1 MTWVHSLC
9 VDIVFEAL
17 ITHISQ
23 ATGLFSL
30 SVGVV
35 ERLQINVKI
44 DITCADYACSAFSY
58 ILLRPRAHGDMFFSA
73 PQRAHARF
81 ACSAHRRRHLSF
93 GVVRAG
99 ARRSQDGGRRRGEGR
114 RNAKAQ
120 RGARASSS
128 QSPSSVFI
136 VPNGGSETAGR
147 GAKGQ
152 RSRGRRKE
160 ATEKPSRCGL

>member
-58 ILLRPRAHGDMFFSA
+58 ILLAPVLTATCFSPRPSARTAALRVRRTGGDIFHSA
-73 PQRAHARF
+73 
-81 ACSAHRRRHLSF
+81 
-93 GVVRAG
+93 
-99 ARRSQDGGRRRGEGR
+99 
-114 RNAKAQ
+114 
-120 RGARASSS
+120 
-128 QSPSSVFI
+128 
-136 VPNGGSETAGR
+136 
-147 GAKGQ
+147 
-152 RSRGRRKE
+152 
-160 ATEKPSRCGL
+160 